1 MDIAFERNDK
11 TCIDDLKLRI
21 DFVKTFPS
29 WIFEM
34 NKLTGIRTAIILSA
48 SLYVITID
56 YRRLSIGQA
65 RARTPLFGKYLVHL
79 HTLRLVAPSEKSMK
93 ISLIVTSTHIK
104 DTERLTIYDYKNIYR
119 LYFYQIAVCDYYGQ
133 YFSSKADNKIIYL
146 KQAKH
151 TTRVLEKTAKS
162 MIEKGII

>member
-1 MDIAFERNDK
+1 
-11 TCIDDLKLRI
+11 
-21 DFVKTFPS
+21 
-29 WIFEM
+29 
-34 NKLTGIRTAIILSA
+34 
-48 SLYVITID
+48 
-56 YRRLSIGQA
+56 
-65 RARTPLFGKYLVHL
+65 
-79 HTLRLVAPSEKSMK
+79 MK